1 MGKTVVTAAI
11 GGVLIKKG
19 YYPGIIKPVQTGC
32 LSQPNLEYKNFN
44 IGAMQGTLM
53 SARRFPTGCAK
64 RKPERRGKG
73 AGPTLI
79 GPDLEFLRKAV
90 TLFSSKGKKTVLP
103 DAVYSFEPPV
113 SPDLAARL
121 AGETIDPAKILEAYT
136 RISAE
141 SDIVLVE
148 GIGGLM
154 VPLKDDYLI
163 RDLIV
168 DMDIPLIIVAR
179 PGLGTLN
186 HTLLTI
192 ETARKSGLEVEG
204 VVINGLK
211 KDEAGLSEEHNP
223 ETIARVGQVKTLG
236 ILPFMPEVDVE
247 SGRLDNPGQFIKTA
261 ESCLDLSFLNP
272 PF

>member
-1 MGKTVVTAAI
+1 MRKRTKNLFIIGTDTGVGKTVVTAAI
-11 GGVLIKKG
+11 AGILIEKG
-19 YYPGIIKPVQTGC
+19 YCPGIIKPVQTGC

-44 IGAMQGTLM
+44 IG
-53 SARRFPTGCAK
+53 
-64 RKPERRGKG
+64 
-73 AGPTLI
+73 
-79 GPDLEFLRKAV
+79 PDLEFLRKAV
-90 TLFSSKGKKTVLP
+90 TLFSNKGKKTVLP

-121 AGETIDPAKILEAYT
+121 AGETIDPAKILKAYKQ
-136 RISAE
+136 ISAE

-186 HTLLTI
+186 QTLLTI
-192 ETARKSGLEVEG
+192 EIARKSGLEVEG
-204 VVINGLK
+204 VVINWLK

-223 ETIARVGQVKTLG
+223 ETIARVGQVKILG
-236 ILPFMPEVDVE
+236 ILPFMPDVDVD
-247 SGRLDNPGQFIKTA
+247 SCRLDNPEQFLKTA
-261 ESCLDLSFLNP
+261 ESCLDLDFLK
-272 PF
+272 